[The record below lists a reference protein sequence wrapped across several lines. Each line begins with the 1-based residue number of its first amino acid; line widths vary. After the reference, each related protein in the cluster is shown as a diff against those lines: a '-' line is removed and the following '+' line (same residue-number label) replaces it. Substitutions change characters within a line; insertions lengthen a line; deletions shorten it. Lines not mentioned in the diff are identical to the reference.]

1 MIFNSLQYFLFLP
14 IVFLAFY
21 LVADRYRWL
30 VLLIASYVFY
40 GSFKAPQLLIALALV
55 TAVSFSCGAWLGRA
69 EREGRRKLI
78 FWLGTAACVLILAAM
93 KCTPL
98 LLASTGIPLPNET
111 LLIFIGVS
119 YFSFQAISYLADVY
133 MEIQEPERH
142 VGYHALSLAFFPKLL
157 QGPIER
163 AGDLLPQL
171 KSPYEFDYN
180 GMRSGMLLFA
190 FGLFKKVV
198 VADRLALYVNPV
210 YQDVHAYTGLPLMV
224 ATYAYALQIYFD
236 FSGYT
241 DMARGTGRMFGI
253 NLTENFNSPYFAT
266 SIAEFWRRW
275 HISFSR
281 WLMDYI
287 FKPLQIS
294 WRDRGQAGIAL
305 ALIVT
310 FLVCGIW
317 HGLTWGFIIWGL
329 LHGIYMAGSSY
340 YRPYQKKL
348 YQWLGIDKVSFLKA
362 WQVFVT
368 FNLVSFAWIFFRG
381 RNLGDAWYILK
392 NIFNI
397 SGSYVLALKLGF
409 REFVATNIFIGNGRY
424 EFLIIVSTLLIA
436 FLVQHNRT
444 FSLSRK
450 PTWLKFFIYILI
462 ISSIE
467 FLGVTSGDFIY
478 FKF

>member
-1 MIFNSLQYFLFLP
+1 
-14 IVFLAFY
+14 
-21 LVADRYRWL
+21 
-30 VLLIASYVFY
+30 
-40 GSFKAPQLLIALALV
+40 
-55 TAVSFSCGAWLGRA
+55 
-69 EREGRRKLI
+69 
-78 FWLGTAACVLILAAM
+78 
-93 KCTPL
+93 
-98 LLASTGIPLPNET
+98 
-111 LLIFIGVS
+111 
-119 YFSFQAISYLADVY
+119 
-133 MEIQEPERH
+133 
-142 VGYHALSLAFFPKLL
+142 
-157 QGPIER
+157 
-163 AGDLLPQL
+163 
-171 KSPYEFDYN
+171 
-180 GMRSGMLLFA
+180 
-190 FGLFKKVV
+190 
-198 VADRLALYVNPV
+198 
-210 YQDVHAYTGLPLMV
+210 
-224 ATYAYALQIYFD
+224 
-236 FSGYT
+236 
-241 DMARGTGRMFGI
+241 MFGI

-424 EFLIIVSTLLIA
+424 EFIIIVSTLLIA